1 MYLNRFQ
8 IDYLFEKMRTCNKG
22 AIKDVKGPC
31 ENIR

>member
-8 IDYLFEKMRTCNKG
+8 IDYLFEKMRTYNKG